1 MLCIERGFTVVTK
14 AARLQPL
21 GLVDVAKGMFEEL
34 LGAIVGLINHITH
47 LLSPCR
53 LSQLLGTVDQ
63 LGSCRLELAHLLLK
77 LGNLF

>member
-1 MLCIERGFTVVTK
+1 MLGIERGFTVVAK

-34 LGAIVGLINHITH
+34 LGAIVGLVNHITH

-53 LSQLLGTVDQ
+53 LGQLLGAAQQ
-63 LGSCRLELAHLLLK
+63 LGTCRLKLAHLL
-77 LGNLF
+77 F